1 MFVLIMFVL
10 NYLRLYISL
19 FNYVCMFNMNLTTN
33 DVLFIYGLSIAK
45 LYVNIA
51 LFIC

>member
-1 MFVLIMFVL
+1 
-10 NYLRLYISL
+10 
-19 FNYVCMFNMNLTTN
+19 MFNMNLTTN

>member
-1 MFVLIMFVL
+1 
-10 NYLRLYISL
+10 
-19 FNYVCMFNMNLTTN
+19 MFNMNLTTN

-51 LFIC
+51 LFMCLFTYIYIYVYIYMYIMCI